1 MNEAEAQNPSDG
13 VAGDTPSTGSGSRQ
27 ARATKLSAV
36 GVSVHFEGVKAVDG
50 VDLEL
55 MRGEILGVIGPNGA
69 GKTTLVNA
77 LSGFAPCTT
86 GSVWLDRVEITKW
99 PPRRRARARLM
110 RTFQS
115 VRLFRDLTVFENVQV
130 GALATGI
137 RGKQARALAWSLLD
151 RFGLQDRATLVA
163 GSLPHGEERR
173 LGIIRAL
180 SSRPD
185 FLLLDEP
192 AAGLNEH
199 ESDEL
204 TKALEAIRVD
214 FECGLLVIEH
224 DMRVVMQLCD
234 RIQVLDE
241 GRTICVGTPATIRED
256 PAVLAAYLGTKR
268 AARVARG

>member
-1 MNEAEAQNPSDG
+1 VTDAEAEKPSHHPASG
-13 VAGDTPSTGSGSRQ
+13 ALTAVGSRL
-27 ARATKLSAV
+27 AGATKLAAV
-36 GVSVHFEGVKAVDG
+36 GVSVHFEGVRAVDG

-55 MRGEILGVIGPNGA
+55 ARGEILGVIGPNGA

-77 LSGFAPCTT
+77 LSGFAACTA
-86 GSVWLDRVEITKW
+86 GSIWIDALEITKW
-99 PPRRRARARLM
+99 PPRRRARTGLL

-115 VRLFRDLTVFENVQV
+115 VRLFRDLTVLENVQI

-137 RGKQARALAWSLLD
+137 RGKQARAMASELLE
-151 RFGLQDRATLVA
+151 RFGFDDRAALMA
-163 GSLPHGEERR
+163 GSLPHGAERR

-180 SSRPD
+180 SSRPE

-204 TKALEAIRVD
+204 TKALAAIRID
-214 FECGLLVIEH
+214 FDCGLLVIEH

-241 GRTICVGTPATIRED
+241 GRTICIGTPATVRED
-256 PAVLAAYLGTKR
+256 PAVLAAYLGSKG
-268 AARVARG
+268 AARSAHG

>member
-1 MNEAEAQNPSDG
+1 VTGDEAKKASEG
-13 VAGDTPSTGSGSRQ
+13 VAVDARTSHDGSR
-27 ARATKLSAV
+27 ARTAKLGAV
-36 GVSVHFEGVKAVDG
+36 GVSVQFEGVRAVDG

-55 MRGEILGVIGPNGA
+55 ERGEILGVIGPNGA

-77 LSGFAPCTT
+77 LSGFTACTS
-86 GSVWLDRVEITKW
+86 GSIWINAVEITKW
-99 PPRRRARARLM
+99 PPRRRARAGLL

-115 VRLFRDLTVFENVQV
+115 VRLFRDLTVLENVQV

-137 RGKQARALAWSLLD
+137 RGKQARVMAWTLLE
-151 RFGLQDRATLVA
+151 RFGFEDRATLLA

-180 SSRPD
+180 SSRPE

-204 TKALEAIRVD
+204 TKALAAIRVD
-214 FECGLLVIEH
+214 FGCGLLVIEH

-234 RIQVLDE
+234 RVQVLDE
-241 GRTICVGTPATIRED
+241 GRTICIGSPEAVRED

-268 AARVARG
+268 AARSAQG

>member
-1 MNEAEAQNPSDG
+1 MNAIETHGLGKRYGRTWALRGCTLAIPAG
-13 VAGDTPSTGSGSRQ
+13 RVA
-27 ARATKLSAV
+27 AL
-36 GVSVHFEGVKAVDG
+36 
-50 VDLEL
+50 
-55 MRGEILGVIGPNGA
+55 IGPNGA

-77 LSGFAPCTT
+77 LSGFTTCTT
-86 GSVWLDRVEITKW
+86 GSIWIDGVEITKW
-99 PPRRRARARLM
+99 PPRRRARAGLL

-115 VRLFRDLTVFENVQV
+115 VRLFRDLTVLENVQV

-137 RGKQARALAWSLLD
+137 RGKQARAIAWNLLE
-151 RFGLQDRATLVA
+151 RFGFDGRATLLA

-180 SSRPD
+180 SSRPA

-192 AAGLNEH
+192 AAGLNEL

-204 TKALEAIRVD
+204 TKALAAIRTD
-214 FECGLLVIEH
+214 FGCGLLVIEH

-241 GRTICVGTPATIRED
+241 GRTICYGTPEAVRED
-256 PAVLAAYLGTKR
+256 PGVLAAYLGTKG
-268 AARVARG
+268 AARSAHG

>member
-1 MNEAEAQNPSDG
+1 MPEPEANKPSERKVGAATRVGDG
-13 VAGDTPSTGSGSRQ
+13 RRTRAMKLVAVD
-27 ARATKLSAV
+27 
-36 GVSVHFEGVKAVDG
+36 VSVHFEGVRAVDG

-55 MRGEILGVIGPNGA
+55 TRGEILGVIGPNGA

-77 LSGFAPCTT
+77 LSGFTACTT
-86 GSVWLDRVEITKW
+86 GSIWIDAVKITKW
-99 PPRRRARARLM
+99 PPRRRARAGLL

-115 VRLFRDLTVFENVQV
+115 VRLFRDLTVLENVQV
-130 GALATGI
+130 GALATGL
-137 RGKQARALAWSLLD
+137 RSKQARTMAWQLLE
-151 RFGLQDRATLVA
+151 RFGFDDRAALLA

-180 SSRPD
+180 SSRPE

-199 ESDEL
+199 ESGEL
-204 TKALEAIRVD
+204 TKALGTIRMD
-214 FECGLLVIEH
+214 FGCGLLVIEH

-241 GRTICVGTPATIRED
+241 GRTICIGTPEAVRED
-256 PAVLAAYLGTKR
+256 PAVLAAYLGSKR
-268 AARVARG
+268 AAQNARD